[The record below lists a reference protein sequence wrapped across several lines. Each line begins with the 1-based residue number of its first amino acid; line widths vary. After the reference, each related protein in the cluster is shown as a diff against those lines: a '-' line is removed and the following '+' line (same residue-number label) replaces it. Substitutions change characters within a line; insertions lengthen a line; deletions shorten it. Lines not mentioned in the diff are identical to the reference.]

1 MRSARDV
8 RRVVRDVAHVGVGA
22 ARSTWW
28 KLKHRPQLE
37 VFRDRHAGEKC
48 FVIGNGP
55 SLNAM
60 DLSLM
65 QGSVCFGL
73 NKIYLLFE
81 RSGLRINYHVAV
93 NPLVI
98 RQSAA
103 ELARLRCPS
112 FLAYLAAID
121 QPVTANNFRYLFSGG
136 DFSFSGDI
144 TRPIHEG
151 YTVTFVALQIAYFMG
166 FREVYLIGVD
176 HRFQAKGVPNEKA
189 HMVGPDP
196 NHFDPNYFK
205 GHDWNLPDLEA
216 SELGYRLAQFAYR
229 RQGREIF
236 DATVDG
242 ALDIFPKISYEEALR
257 RCRVR

>member
-1 MRSARDV
+1 MLQEEMKRVAENVAR
-8 RRVVRDVAHVGVGA
+8 AGMST

-28 KLKHRPQLE
+28 KVKHRPRLAA
-37 VFRDRHAGEKC
+37 FRNRHVGEKC

-55 SLNAM
+55 SLNGM

-65 QGSVCFGL
+65 QGSVRFGL

-81 RSGLRINYHVAV
+81 RSGLHVDYHVAV

-103 ELARLRCPS
+103 EFAQLRCPS
-112 FLAYLAAID
+112 FLAYSAAVD
-121 QPVTANNFRYLFSGG
+121 QPVTANNFRYLFTGG
-136 DFSFSGDI
+136 DFRFSGDI
-144 TRPIHEG
+144 TLPIHEG
-151 YTVTFVALQIAYFMG
+151 YTVTFVALQIAYYMG

-176 HRFQAKGVPNEKA
+176 HRFQATGAPNQKA
-189 HMVGPDP
+189 HMIGPDP

-216 SELGYRLAQFAYR
+216 SELGYRMAQFAYR

-236 DATVDG
+236 DATVGG
-242 ALDIFPKISYEEALR
+242 ALNVFPKISYEEALR
-257 RCRVR
+257 RCRIR